1 VSGYDRRVEAGQHG
15 DDDHDAVVDA
25 PRWQALGTVCRRE
38 GISVVEH
45 ARYEVAKIEMAGD
58 WDAFLK
64 KLSRSHRQ
72 GTNKAERR
80 LAELGDLRLEIL
92 PLPKDAPIYL
102 ADGAKPD
109 FSKTASIARV
119 NKLEIVNRYEASLKA
134 AAE

>member
-1 VSGYDRRVEAGQHG
+1 MVRVTLDGRLI
-15 DDDHDAVVDA
+15 DDNFYNGRVFDLGLKRFA
-25 PRWQALGTVCRRE
+25 PAILT
-38 GISVVEH
+38 
-45 ARYEVAKIEMAGD
+45 
-58 WDAFLK
+58 
-64 KLSRSHRQ
+64 
-72 GTNKAERR
+72 
-80 LAELGDLRLEIL
+80 GDLRLEIL